1 MPNRMCV
8 LMGQTGKN
16 ERKKGTGYL
25 VEGRRKKKTDSPA
38 GLGDVGVSGNTLSGM
53 EELCC
58 AVLLLV

>member
-8 LMGQTGKN
+8 LMGQTGKK
-16 ERKKGTGYL
+16 ERKRDRL
-25 VEGRRKKKTDSPA
+25 FSGRKKKKKTDSPA

-58 AVLLLV
+58 AVQLLV

>member
-1 MPNRMCV
+1 
-8 LMGQTGKN
+8 MGQTGKK
-16 ERKKGTGYL
+16 ERKRDRL
-25 VEGRRKKKTDSPA
+25 FSGRKKKKKKTDSPA